1 MSPHFSY
8 QRSAAGAWTRIDLLL
23 TVYDVGI
30 QTAQGALNALAIGDE
45 AGATR
50 YRFKFYRVLMQ
61 ILDGLDTRYEMT
73 QNIQRLALY
82 MFDRS
87 TKGRAE
93 DWRTVLKVLQVLR
106 EGFGAI
112 RDQAIEMESQGL
124 VPSAGA
130 AAVSVSV

>member
-1 MSPHFSY
+1 
-8 QRSAAGAWTRIDLLL
+8 
-23 TVYDVGI
+23 
-30 QTAQGALNALAIGDE
+30 
-45 AGATR
+45 
-50 YRFKFYRVLMQ
+50 MQ
-61 ILDGLDTRYEMT
+61 ILDGLDTRHEMT

-93 DWRTVLKVLQVLR
+93 DWQTILKILQVLR

-112 RDQAIEMESQGL
+112 RDQAIEMESEGL
-124 VPSAGA
+124 IPAAAEA

>member
-1 MSPHFSY
+1 MY
-8 QRSAAGAWTRIDLLL
+8 IATKLKVDQKQRPYWSAM
-23 TVYDVGI
+23 
-30 QTAQGALNALAIGDE
+30 
-45 AGATR
+45 
-50 YRFKFYRVLMQ
+50 LMHNNECLIEVHSQ
-61 ILDGLDTRYEMT
+61 VFDPVNQYEYWNRYEMT

-106 EGFGAI
+106 DGFGAI
-112 RDQAIEMESQGL
+112 REQAVELESQGQIPA
-124 VPSAGA
+124 PSEA